1 MAKSLLIV
9 ESPSKAKTINKYLGK
24 DYIVEASVGHII
36 DLPKTKIGVDI
47 KNGFQPQ
54 YVNIRG
60 KKDVI
65 EKLQKQ
71 AAKVENVY
79 IATDPDREGEA
90 IAWHIESILK
100 DIKNIN
106 IFRVEFNE
114 ITRSAV
120 DHAINS
126 PRQIHMGRVNSQQAR
141 RILDRIVGYKVSPF
155 LWKSIYRG
163 LSAGRVQSVAL
174 RLVCERESAITAFK
188 PEEYW
193 TIKGDF
199 KTEKKAL
206 ISTKLEK
213 IAGKKAD
220 ISNEKD
226 AKKHTEAINAS
237 SFSISALTKKA
248 IKRQPAPP
256 FTTST
261 LQQDAVRK
269 LRMSSKRVMSTAQS
283 LYEGVSIGKF
293 GQVGLITYMRTDSVR
308 ISNDAMDAVRN
319 LIPKQFGDHFLP
331 EKPRFFKSKKSAQDA
346 HEAVRPTH
354 LEVAYDPEAIKQYLT
369 NDQYRLYR
377 LIWTRFV
384 AAQMIPAT
392 IEKTSVDVS
401 DNVYLFKVTGEVIK
415 DKGFLAV
422 YNADAEDEE
431 TPSNIPAGLVK
442 DEALKITTVLPE
454 QHFTKPPPRYTE
466 STIIKELDELGIG
479 RPSTYAQI
487 ITTLLDR
494 KYVESAERKLHAS
507 EIGMMV
513 NTILV
518 QAFPDLINVDFTA
531 NLESQ
536 LDEIEEE
543 TNSYEA
549 VLSSFYTPFEETLNK
564 ANERTK
570 EIKASIQESTDV
582 ICDKCQSP
590 MLVKWSRNGK
600 FLACSA
606 YPECKNTKPMDGDK
620 VVNTEPVYSEHVC
633 EKDQGRMLIKNGPY
647 GQYLACENYPTCKS
661 TRPMPTG
668 IACPKCEKGEVF
680 PRRSKRG
687 RTFFG
692 CSNYPA
698 CDFVSW
704 TAIEN
709 KPCPSCGNNYM
720 AKKVSKKKGDYL
732 LCVECKHEIVTAA
745 SEDE

>member
-1 MAKSLLIV
+1 MAKSLVIV

-24 DYIVEASVGHII
+24 DFVVEASVGHII

-47 KNGFQPQ
+47 KNGFKPQ
-54 YVNIRG
+54 YINIRG

-65 EKLQKQ
+65 EKLQKL
-71 AAKVENVY
+71 AAKAENVY

-90 IAWHIESILK
+90 IAWHIESVLK
-100 DIKNIN
+100 EAKAN

-120 DHAINS
+120 EEAINS
-126 PRQIHMGRVNSQQAR
+126 PRQIDMGRVNSQQAR

-174 RLVCERESAITAFK
+174 RLVCEREQAISDFK

-193 TIKGDF
+193 TVKGDF
-199 KTEKKAL
+199 LADDNKQ

-213 IAGKKAD
+213 IGGKKVD
-220 ISNEKD
+220 IKNETD
-226 AKKHTEAINAS
+226 AKAHEAAINAS

-248 IKRQPAPP
+248 TKRQPSPP
-256 FTTST
+256 FITST
-261 LQQDAVRK
+261 MQQEAVRK

-308 ISNDAMDAVRN
+308 ISNDAMDAVRG
-319 LIPKQFGDHFLP
+319 LIPKLFGENNLP
-331 EKPRFFKSKKSAQDA
+331 EKPRFFKTKKSAQDA
-346 HEAVRPTH
+346 HEAIRPTH
-354 LEVAYDPEAIKQYLT
+354 IEAGYEPDAIKEFLN
-369 NDQYRLYR
+369 NDQYRLYK
-377 LIWTRFV
+377 LIWSRFV
-384 AAQMIPAT
+384 ASQMIPAT
-392 IEKTSVDVS
+392 IEKTTVEVS
-401 DNVYLFKVTGEVIK
+401 DSTYLFRVSGEVIK
-415 DKGFLAV
+415 DKGFIAAYDNKV
-422 YNADAEDEE
+422 EDDES
-431 TPSNIPAGLVK
+431 PANIPAGLAEGAAVSTK
-442 DEALKITTVLPE
+442 AILTE
-454 QHFTKPPPRYTE
+454 QHFTKPPARYTE

-494 KYVESAERKLHAS
+494 KYVENTERKLAAS

-513 NTILV
+513 NSILV
-518 QAFPDLINVDFTA
+518 QAFPDLINVEFTS
-531 NLESQ
+531 NMEDQ
-536 LDEIEEE
+536 LDDIEGNTKTYEKVLE
-543 TNSYEA
+543 T
-549 VLSSFYTPFEETLNK
+549 FYTPFEETLNK

-570 EIKASIQESTDV
+570 EIKASIQEKTDV
-582 ICDKCQSP
+582 KCDKCGSD

-606 YPECKNTKPMDGDK
+606 YPECKNTRPMDGDK
-620 VVNTEPVYSEHVC
+620 VVSTEPVYSEHKC
-633 EKDQGRMLIKNGPY
+633 DKDGGRMVIKNGPY
-647 GQYLACENYPTCKS
+647 GQYLACENYPECKS

-668 IACPKCEKGEVF
+668 IACPTCETGEIF

-692 CSNYPA
+692 CSNYPK
-698 CDFVSW
+698 CNFVSW
-704 TAIEN
+704 GPIEN
-709 KPCPSCGNNYM
+709 TACPSCKNNYM
-720 AKKVSKKKGDYL
+720 LKKITKKKGEYL
-732 LCVECKHEIVTAA
+732 LCPECKHEVLGAATAA
-745 SEDE
+745 E